1 MAFEEV
7 LPAVHAAQD
16 AAEPDEFGAM
26 SRYVDLNG
34 PVHYLDFGG
43 PADAPLLVCVH
54 GLGGSHVNWV
64 AIGPR
69 LATTCRVLALDLAG
83 HGRTPLAGRSPSVH
97 ANRRLLHRFLTEV
110 VSGPVIL
117 VGNSMGGMI
126 SLTESAEA
134 PENVSGL
141 VLVDPALPLARRT
154 KLDRV
159 IASRFLGGM
168 VPGLGERVMARRRGA
183 QTPEEV
189 AIETLAVCCVDYHRV
204 PLPVYE
210 ATVRVVEERHG
221 HPEVTSAYLGAARS
235 LMGVMALKRAYHKR
249 MRSLRQ
255 PVLLLHGARDRL
267 VPLAAAKEAAR
278 ANPHWRFEVAED
290 IGHVPQ
296 LEAPDWT
303 TERILDWLSAEGAS
317 AAAATKKTRPRIPAH
332 PGSVGQQQG

>member
-126 SLTESAEA
+126 TLLESAA
-134 PENVSGL
+134 SPDIVRGA
-141 VLVDPALPLARRT
+141 VLVDPALPRPLLS
-154 KLDRV
+154 KVDPRV
-159 IASRFLGGM
+159 AINFAL
-168 VPGLGERVMARRRGA
+168 VALPGLGEAAVKRRATR
-183 QTPEEV
+183 QSPEQQMQ
-189 AIETLAVCCVDYHRV
+189 ETLKLCTVDVNRIDPAVIEQGLAVLHSRSGDDFS
-204 PLPVYE
+204 P
-210 ATVRVVEERHG
+210 ADF
-221 HPEVTSAYLGAARS
+221 LGAGRS
-235 LMGVMALKRAYHKR
+235 L
-249 MRSLRQ
+249 LRLLSRPRRVRRILQ
-255 PVLLLHGARDRL
+255 QVSAPVLLIHGDHDRL
-267 VPLAAAKEAAR
+267 VSINVARIVAAQFPA
-278 ANPHWRFEVAED
+278 WRFEVAEN
-290 IGHVPQ
+290 IGHVPM
-296 LEAPDWT
+296 LEDPKWT
-303 TERILDWLSAEGAS
+303 ADIVLDWMRTTGLLL
-317 AAAATKKTRPRIPAH
+317 ATP
-332 PGSVGQQQG
+332 

>member
-1 MAFEEV
+1 
-7 LPAVHAAQD
+7 
-16 AAEPDEFGAM
+16 
-26 SRYVDLNG
+26 
-34 PVHYLDFGG
+34 
-43 PADAPLLVCVH
+43 
-54 GLGGSHVNWV
+54 
-64 AIGPR
+64 
-69 LATTCRVLALDLAG
+69 
-83 HGRTPLAGRSPSVH
+83 
-97 ANRRLLHRFLTEV
+97 
-110 VSGPVIL
+110 
-117 VGNSMGGMI
+117 MI
-126 SLTESAEA
+126 SLAESAEA
-134 PENVSGL
+134 PDNVTGL
-141 VLVDPALPLARRT
+141 VLVDPALPLARRA

-159 IASRFLGGM
+159 IATRFLGGM

-235 LMGVMALKRAYHKR
+235 LMGVMALKRAYNKR
-249 MRSLRQ
+249 MRALRQ

-303 TERILDWLSAEGAS
+303 TERILNWLSAEGAA
-317 AAAATKKTRPRIPAH
+317 AAAATRATRPRIPAH
-332 PGSVGQQQG
+332 PGPATQQQG